1 MNAQII
7 RDFGRLCLLGILAGM
22 LAGCFNDNS
31 NNAGSGSQVS
41 EIRLSALGAHISGL
55 TATLEITGLGT
66 YPMTV
71 NSDDTVSTTVSG
83 LTPGYRTFTVIY
95 YADGVMLARVSRIA
109 EVVAGQNVVI
119 MFTRQ
124 ELDRDFDDDFDGWV
138 NLAEVLWGTEPLLAA
153 SRPLGDSPYFV
164 ASLAG
169 GQSQSASYVFQDTI
183 GESVSTG
190 ISTSSSYVLTGGFQ
204 AYD

>member
-1 MNAQII
+1 MGIQIRNI
-7 RDFGRLCLLGILAGM
+7 GHFILMGVLSGM
-22 LAGCFNDNS
+22 LAGCLGG
-31 NNAGSGSQVS
+31 GSGNSGSGTQVS

-55 TATLEITGLGT
+55 TATLEITGMGT

-71 NSDDTVSTTVSG
+71 NSDDTVTATVAG
-83 LTPGYRTFTVIY
+83 LDPGFRTFTVIY
-95 YADGVMLARVSRIA
+95 YSDGVVLARVARIA
-109 EVVAGQNVVI
+109 EVVSGQNVVI

-164 ASLAG
+164 ASLSG
-169 GQSQSASYVFQDTI
+169 GQSQSASYVFQYTL
-183 GESVSTG
+183 GEGISTG
-190 ISTSSSYVLTGGFQ
+190 ASTSSSYALESGFQ
-204 AYD
+204 

>member
-1 MNAQII
+1 MGIQIRNI
-7 RDFGRLCLLGILAGM
+7 GHFILMGVLSGM
-22 LAGCFNDNS
+22 LAGCLGG
-31 NNAGSGSQVS
+31 GSGNSGSGTQVS

-55 TATLEITGLGT
+55 TATLEITGMGT

-71 NSDDTVSTTVSG
+71 NSDDTVAATVAG
-83 LTPGYRTFTVIY
+83 LAPGFRTFTVIY
-95 YADGVMLARVSRIA
+95 YADGVVLARVSRIA
-109 EVVAGQNVVI
+109 EVVSGQNVVI

-164 ASLAG
+164 ASLSG
-169 GQSQSASYVFQDTI
+169 GQSQSASYVFQDTL
-183 GESVSTG
+183 GEGISTG
-190 ISTSSSYVLTGGFQ
+190 ASTSSSYALESGFQ